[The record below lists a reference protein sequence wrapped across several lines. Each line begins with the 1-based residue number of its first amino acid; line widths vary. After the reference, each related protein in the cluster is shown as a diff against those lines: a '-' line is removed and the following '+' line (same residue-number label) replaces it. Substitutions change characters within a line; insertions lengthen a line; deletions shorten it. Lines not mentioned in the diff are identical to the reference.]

1 MKKAKILLM
10 GITLLFVTG
19 MLTTPVKA
27 VTVLTPDGL
36 KFDSEFYA
44 INNPEIVKEYGN
56 TFDGLYRHYLEH
68 GKAEGRLP
76 YAEAKSENILDGG
89 ISQEVKATPVSAS
102 GINPDLGTIFI
113 GDSRTYLMRDAIGD
127 DTANWLGYP
136 GTKYDTLMS
145 RAVPI
150 VDNVNLNGKNI
161 VILYGIND
169 ITAYGAQIT
178 FDNYNTFLTTKA
190 QEWINKGATVY
201 FVNLA
206 GMKAD
211 QKGGITAEVA
221 AAVNSQ
227 VAAFNNMMGAFPS
240 NIHKIYINYG
250 SDPFMDGLHYNT
262 QTCVL
267 VYNQIR
273 QCL

>member
-1 MKKAKILLM
+1 MNKVKILLA
-10 GITLLFVTG
+10 GIAFTFT
-19 MLTTPVKA
+19 MAALTTPVKA
-27 VTVLTPDGL
+27 VTVLTPDGI

-68 GKAEGRLP
+68 GRAEGRLP
-76 YAEAKSENILDGG
+76 YAEAKNENVLDGG
-89 ISQEVKATPVSAS
+89 ISTEVKPAPASAS

-136 GTKYDTLMS
+136 GTRYDTLMS

-150 VDNVNLNGKNI
+150 VDNVNLNGKKI
-161 VILYGIND
+161 VIMYGIND
-169 ITAYGAQIT
+169 ITAYGAQKT

-190 QEWINKGATVY
+190 QEWIQKGATVY

-206 GMKAD
+206 GMKPD
-211 QKGGITAEVA
+211 QKGGISAGVA

-227 VAAFNNMMGAFPS
+227 VAIFNNMMGGFPA
-240 NIHKIYINYG
+240 NVHKIYINYG
-250 SDPFMDGLHYNT
+250 SNPFMDGLHYNNA
-262 QTCVL
+262 TCVS